1 MDVLEHGVHHAA
13 GHLLRLGGDEG
24 LGQLGEA
31 PQDAV
36 GLGQLGGLG
45 RRRRR
50 GTRDRGRALCSRQQD
65 AKGPLKVTDGL
76 DDRAGR
82 IVRHRLP
89 GVEDDPVLERAPD
102 MEYLLP
108 EPDLVATLENGLG
121 HSDAVQVRAALAAEV
136 DQPAPVPLD
145 HHLGLAGGDPPSGE
159 DDATGRG
166 VPEQQHPGGERDHSF
181 AASLLV
187 CQLEHRMRP
196 RQAAVCHYRAAS
208 VKREGPRHAVS

>member
-1 MDVLEHGVHHAA
+1 
-13 GHLLRLGGDEG
+13 
-24 LGQLGEA
+24 
-31 PQDAV
+31 
-36 GLGQLGGLG
+36 
-45 RRRRR
+45 
-50 GTRDRGRALCSRQQD
+50 
-65 AKGPLKVTDGL
+65 
-76 DDRAGR
+76 
-82 IVRHRLP
+82 
-89 GVEDDPVLERAPD
+89 

-108 EPDLVATLENGLG
+108 EPDLVAALEHGLG
-121 HSDAVQVRAALAAEV
+121 HPDAVQVGAALAAEV